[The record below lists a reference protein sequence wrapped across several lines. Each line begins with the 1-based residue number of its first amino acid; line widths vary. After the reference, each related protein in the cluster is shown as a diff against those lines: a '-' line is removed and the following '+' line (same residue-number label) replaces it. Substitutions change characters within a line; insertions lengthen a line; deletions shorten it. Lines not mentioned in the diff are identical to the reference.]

1 MTKKKSQ
8 NKPASTQKYLQIE
21 RIREGVVI
29 LKDGRLRKII
39 KCLPVNFD
47 LKSEKE
53 KEVAIYQYQ
62 SFLNSLKFPIQ
73 IVIQSRRVDLSAYI
87 EKVERASAN
96 ETNELLQKQ
105 ANDYLE
111 FITLLSEQVNI
122 MEKSF

>member
-62 SFLNSLKFPIQ
+62 SFLNSLKFPIHQ
-73 IVIQSRRVDLSAYI
+73 SQLILIHEVKVITILIKR
-87 EKVERASAN
+87 
-96 ETNELLQKQ
+96 
-105 ANDYLE
+105 LE
-111 FITLLSEQVNI
+111 
-122 MEKSF
+122 